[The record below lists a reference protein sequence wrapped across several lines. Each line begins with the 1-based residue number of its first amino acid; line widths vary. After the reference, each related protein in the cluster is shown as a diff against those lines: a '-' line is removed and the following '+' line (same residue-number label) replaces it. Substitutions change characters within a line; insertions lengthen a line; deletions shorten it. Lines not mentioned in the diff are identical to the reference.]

1 MSHDDITVPKKLVYR
16 IIIGLI
22 VLVAILLLG
31 WKLYYDHSQNT
42 TNLQESAGGL
52 KVGQPAPDFTLD
64 TLDEGQVTLSGFKGK
79 AVLINFWASWCA
91 PCREETPDLV
101 KAYNAHHAEGLV
113 ILGVNMTSI
122 DTVSDAKSFVAEF
135 QIPYPVPLDRDGK
148 VAALYRVSGIPTSF
162 FINRQGMMTHV
173 QIGKL
178 TAEQIEQFLLE
189 ILPNP

>member
-162 FINRQGMMTHV
+162 FINRQGTITHV

-178 TAEQIEQFLLE
+178 TAEQIEQFLLG
-189 ILPNP
+189 ILPNS